1 MYFDYIFFE
10 YQSFSFCQRVKERKI
25 EVKDEIFYH
34 IIVTISVNVITVY
47 SYLLVF
53 SYLNNVINKIIN

>member
-1 MYFDYIFFE
+1 MYFDYFFFE

-25 EVKDEIFYH
+25 EVKNEIFYH

-53 SYLNNVINKIIN
+53 SYFNNVINKIIN

>member
-1 MYFDYIFFE
+1 MYFDYFFFE
-10 YQSFSFCQRVKERKI
+10 YQSFCQRVKERKI

-53 SYLNNVINKIIN
+53 SYFNNVINKIIN